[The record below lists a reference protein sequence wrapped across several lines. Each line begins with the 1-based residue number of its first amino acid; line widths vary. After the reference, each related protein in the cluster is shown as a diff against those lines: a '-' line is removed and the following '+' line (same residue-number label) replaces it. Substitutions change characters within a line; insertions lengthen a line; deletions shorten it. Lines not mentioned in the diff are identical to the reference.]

1 MDYQNND
8 TRISKSIVIGI
19 RLTMLFFDF
28 FCVHSSYNSIVK
40 DAVFMHYSATIFA
53 VSLSILNSIRHEYK
67 YSRFYIIKNIL
78 TIEDYIQWK
87 HQNSKKLM
95 YFLGTIEYI
104 LKITFFYHSFP
115 IRDLSPY
122 SISILLLHLNIG
134 VFIIFLKLCI
144 IYFIYL
150 IAKILYNNWK
160 YPKKYKKI
168 DKECPICMQTNDN
181 YWTKTI
187 CKHEFHYDCLKEWHQ
202 YSMICPYCRFFL
214 ESI

>member
-1 MDYQNND
+1 MDLQNND
-8 TRISKSIVIGI
+8 TRISQSIIIGI

-28 FCVHSSYNSIVK
+28 FCVHSSYDSIEK
-40 DAVFMHYSATIFA
+40 DWIFMHYSATIFT

-78 TIEDYIQWK
+78 TIEDYIRWK
-87 HQNSKKLM
+87 RQNSKNLM
-95 YFLGTIEYI
+95 YFLGAIEYT

-115 IRDLSPY
+115 IRNLKPY

-134 VFIIFLKLCI
+134 VFIIFMKLCI
-144 IYFIYL
+144 IYFIYW

-160 YPKKYKKI
+160 NPKIYKKR
-168 DKECPICMQTNDN
+168 DKECPICMQINDK

-187 CKHEFHYDCLKEWHQ
+187 CKHEFHYDCLKKWNQ
-202 YSMICPYCRFFL
+202 YSKICPYCRYFI

>member
-1 MDYQNND
+1 MDFQNHD
-8 TRISKSIVIGI
+8 TRISQSIIIGI

-28 FCVHSSYNSIVK
+28 FCVHSSYDSIEK
-40 DAVFMHYSATIFA
+40 DGIFMHYSATIFT

-78 TIEDYIQWK
+78 TIEDYIRWK
-87 HQNSKKLM
+87 RQNSKNLM
-95 YFLGTIEYI
+95 YFLGAIEYT

-115 IRDLSPY
+115 IRNLKPY

-134 VFIIFLKLCI
+134 VFIIFMKLCI
-144 IYFIYL
+144 IYFIYW

-160 YPKKYKKI
+160 NPSKYKKI
-168 DKECPICMQTNDN
+168 GKECPICLQINDK

-202 YSMICPYCRFFL
+202 YSKICPYCRYFI

>member
-1 MDYQNND
+1 MDLQNND
-8 TRISKSIVIGI
+8 TRISQSIIIGI

-28 FCVHSSYNSIVK
+28 FCVHSSYDSIEK
-40 DAVFMHYSATIFA
+40 DWIFMHYSATIFT

-78 TIEDYIQWK
+78 TIEDYIRWK
-87 HQNSKKLM
+87 RQNSKNLM
-95 YFLGTIEYI
+95 YFLGAIEYT

-115 IRDLSPY
+115 IRNLKPY

-134 VFIIFLKLCI
+134 VFIIFMKLCI
-144 IYFIYL
+144 IYFIYW

-160 YPKKYKKI
+160 NPKIYKKI
-168 DKECPICMQTNDN
+168 DKECPICMQINDK

-202 YSMICPYCRFFL
+202 YSKICPYCRYFL